1 MTSRTNRGNM
11 LMKKRIVTSTVF
23 AFAMLM
29 SMTGT
34 ALAQSVHYEDAIY
47 IKPRIGLNYYSGD
60 RDANPDDEL
69 SRMIELGGLNYG
81 AELGYQISSR
91 LGIGI
96 LGSYGNFS
104 PLDSQNHPTLNPPLD
119 SGASENRFMAHLVLP
134 IQLLPNSRVSPYIVP
149 GFGIVGGT
157 IDDARGSEIGMSPLL
172 GFGLNFSATDRLG
185 IFVEFDGL
193 VTLPDEKFDGVES
206 GDSNY
211 DVLGI
216 AVAGVRLNLRPPF
229 VPVTVLTANGPG
241 TIDAGDE
248 GTYEASVN
256 PDATQPVEYMWDFG
270 DGTTASGLVATHTY
284 ATPGTYTVTFTA
296 SNKKSSD
303 TRTMTVQAERPVA
316 PPSIT
321 SVTMDPQT
329 PDTETAVQFG
339 ANIGGDGPFTY
350 RWDFGDGTTSTS
362 ANPSHTYTTPGTYT
376 VTVTATN
383 EAGSDTRTSTIT
395 VVPVEVDFCDT
406 VVDLNSAFFG
416 RNSSTLNADATAAL
430 QDNLQIL
437 TDCANMSV
445 KIEGFAAP
453 GERNGTR
460 LSEARAR
467 AVEQFYIDNGV
478 AASRIT
484 AAGMGTVSGV
494 SRKEGLS
501 QYRRADSLPVR

>member
-1 MTSRTNRGNM
+1 
-11 LMKKRIVTSTVF
+11 MKKRIVTSTVF
-23 AFAMLM
+23 AFVMLL
-29 SMTGT
+29 SMTGI

-47 IKPRIGLNYYSGD
+47 IKPRIGLDYYSGD
-60 RDANPDDEL
+60 RDANPDDSFSRVVEL
-69 SRMIELGGLNYG
+69 RGLNFG
-81 AELGYQISSR
+81 AEIGYQVSRR
-91 LGIGI
+91 LGVGI
-96 LGSYGNFS
+96 LGTYGNFS
-104 PLDSQNHPTLNPPLD
+104 PLDTENHPTLTPPLD
-119 SGASENRFMAHLVLP
+119 SGASENRFTAHIVAP
-134 IQLLPNSRVSPYIVP
+134 IQLLPDGRISPYIVP
-149 GFGIVGGT
+149 GFGIVGGK
-157 IDDARGSEIGMSPLL
+157 IDDARGSEIGISPLL
-172 GFGLNFSATDRLG
+172 GIGVDISATERLG
-185 IFVEFDGL
+185 FFLELDGL
-193 VTLPDEKFDGVES
+193 VTLPDEKFDGVDAGNS
-206 GDSNY
+206 GY

-216 AVAGVRLNLRPPF
+216 SSVGVRFNLRPPF
-229 VPVTVLTANGPG
+229 VPVTVLTANGPN
-241 TIDAGDE
+241 TIDAGE
-248 GTYEASVN
+248 AGTYEASVN
-256 PDATQPVEYMWDFG
+256 PDATQPVDYMWDFG

-303 TRTMTVQAERPVA
+303 TRTLTVQAERPVA

-321 SVTMDPQT
+321 SITMDPQT
-329 PDTETAVQFG
+329 PDTETAVRFG

-362 ANPSHTYTTPGTYT
+362 ANPTHTYTTPGTYT

-383 EAGSDTRTSTIT
+383 SAGSDTRTSTIT

-467 AVEQFYIDNGV
+467 AVEQFYVDNGV